1 MSMKEHDID
10 FVARHYRKG
19 AFDIKQGWRRL
30 ALTSQGGWRRL
41 KVAATVAV
49 LLAIGATAAVVF
61 TRSDEKPA
69 GTETTVET
77 PSAESIL
84 TAVRAIDFDNAP
96 LTDVVTEIYNVYGV
110 EIGNLPENAASMHL
124 SLHYEGNV
132 EDLVASINEIL
143 NCELVILQ

>member
-1 MSMKEHDID
+1 MKEHDID

-30 ALTSQGGWRRL
+30 ALTSRGGWRRL

-49 LLAIGATAAVVF
+49 LLALGATATIVL
-61 TRSDEKPA
+61 TRTPDKPT
-69 GTETTVET
+69 GTETTVEI
-77 PSAESIL
+77 PSEASIL
-84 TAVRAIDFDNAP
+84 KIVRAIDFDNAP

-110 EIGNLPENAASMHL
+110 EIGNLPENAGALRL

-143 NCELVILQ
+143 NCELVIVQ

>member
-1 MSMKEHDID
+1 MIMKDHDID
-10 FVARHYRKG
+10 FVARHYRKD

-49 LLAIGATAAVVF
+49 LLAMGATAAIVL
-61 TRSDEKPA
+61 TRTDNKPA
-69 GTETTVET
+69 ERETTVEMQ
-77 PSAESIL
+77 PAASIL

-110 EIGNLPENAASMHL
+110 EIGNLPENAASLRL